1 MGYAYALSP
10 GKERDSAL
18 SSIKIGYKE
27 CNENLARIESEL
39 ESSSGTILIEMKGIQ
54 GFARICPGD
63 VFEITVKYGPS
74 QKWKTKGKILKD
86 GINQFW
92 ENDKIVFRSL
102 LGEVLNIK
110 AVEVRGLGKNV
121 TLGNK
126 LCETKNL
133 FSAHPQLMTIN
144 LNAIGT
150 LKLNLVVTWNPL
162 HAMNSES
169 NLKSA
174 LSKSSTSLFGS
185 MRSLPTLFG
194 GSTLSIG
201 ALGSGSGSGKGI
213 RSGTLPTQRSSDF
226 LHHSESSHGL
236 TPTFFSTS
244 GLRMKKSK
252 SAIPVTVKS
261 NSDSTSSGS
270 TSSSLHLTGTTT
282 SSGFGSGS
290 SNYSGC
296 TSMPGSTLT
305 SPDTESAPII
315 LGPCSSQLMSSFAS
329 RNKHL
334 NHFSSSTSNLTR
346 VDSALYNKT
355 PRVVKHNQDV
365 MVVSA
370 DVHSKNAF
378 NHHKNHVSSHN
389 KQRFFERSYQD
400 IIEVVDENCTDCS
413 SELTESTPSLN
424 SPMKQTNGTTPLS
437 SFTTF
442 KSENRVNSEPKLND
456 KSQQPSSQV
465 PPLINNSTS
474 FHQHLN
480 KSITSFA
487 SRSSLFHQGL
497 SINLSDTLI
506 NLISALEDIQGQYS
520 ETQSLQVYVQNLFK
534 IIKSISSLRSRCR
547 QLNKSTS
554 VTPSRSPGRTP
565 ATRSRRSSGT
575 SDFSFQVES
584 ALECFDFLNSAISD
598 NDGTPESSPE
608 HERYQ
613 NSRTKQQVTTNP
625 ASIPGH
631 SNGNHHF
638 CDEETTSFMSVNHQ
652 VNPYN
657 GSSMTPSPVATPHP
671 PFSTGSEQLDLAI
684 MSHLSYCQK
693 MLENLGSFGPLKQRE
708 LKSLEKLLEQSVVIA
723 KLCQVAT
730 NIRDMLSDLLTL
742 NPSDDILKTQTIRVV
757 HAQKQEET
765 LSYLREDVRV
775 LKLWDTVTYQCCS
788 QYSSSDDVGNGLISV
803 SSKQFSQSIESYI
816 KAFMTPTSSTDSLS
830 RTTLSPLHHN
840 NNINYSLAGKV
851 AKLMTTRVVDAP
863 KYEPDFVVT
872 SFQLHLFF
880 NRFPLNLEQLFK
892 SFTDEVLLLESL
904 KSGDAIEVKQ
914 SLNKYKRILPPK
926 EPLFSISLL
935 LLDRDPLIAR
945 IAETYFL
952 ECSKIRN
959 LRNCVSITI
968 LHINM
973 HLQS

>member
-10 GKERDSAL
+10 GRERDAAL

-27 CNENLARIESEL
+27 CTENLARIESEL
-39 ESSSGTILIEMKGIQ
+39 ESSIGTLLIEMKGIQ

-74 QKWKTKGKILKD
+74 QKWKSRGKILKD
-86 GINQFW
+86 GLNQFW
-92 ENDKIVFRSL
+92 ENQQVVFKAL

-110 AVEVRGLGKNV
+110 AVEVRGLGKNI

-162 HAMNSES
+162 HGVSAES
-169 NLKSA
+169 SIKSP
-174 LSKSSTSLFGS
+174 LSRSSTSLFGS

-201 ALGSGSGSGKGI
+201 GLGTSGSKGI
-213 RSGTLPTQRSSDF
+213 RSGTLPTQRSTDF
-226 LHHSESSHGL
+226 LHHSESSHGIA
-236 TPTFFSTS
+236 PTFLSASS
-244 GLRMKKSK
+244 GLRMRKSK

-261 NSDSTSSGS
+261 NTDSTSSGS
-270 TSSSLHLTGTTT
+270 TSSSLHLTT

-315 LGPCSSQLMSSFAS
+315 LGPSQLMSSS
-329 RNKHL
+329 RKHY
-334 NHFSSSTSNLTR
+334 SSSTSNLAR
-346 VDSALYNKT
+346 MDSALYNKT
-355 PRVVKHNQDV
+355 PRNMCGNDEI
-365 MVVSA
+365 VVSA
-370 DVHSKNAF
+370 DVHTKNSFNHHHKNAF
-378 NHHKNHVSSHN
+378 GSSSQN
-389 KQRFFERSYQD
+389 KRFFERSYQD

-424 SPMKQTNGTTPLS
+424 SPIKHEVNAPTTS
-437 SFTTF
+437 SFLNS
-442 KSENRVNSEPKLND
+442 KNRVNSEPKLND
-456 KSQQPSSQV
+456 QSPTSSQV
-465 PPLINNSTS
+465 PLIHSTS
-474 FHQHLN
+474 ASFQQNLS
-480 KSITSFA
+480 KSATSFA

-534 IIKSISSLRSRCR
+534 IIKSISSLRIRCR
-547 QLNKSTS
+547 RLNNNSSKSSS

-565 ATRSRRSSGT
+565 ASRSRRSSGT
-575 SDFSFQVES
+575 SDFSFAVES

-598 NDGTPESSPE
+598 NDASPESSPE

-613 NSRTKQQVTTNP
+613 SSTRPTITSTMNQQVTM
-625 ASIPGH
+625 ASFHP
-631 SNGNHHF
+631 SQLLNSRF
-638 CDEETTSFMSVNHQ
+638 CDDNEETTSFMTVNHHSS
-652 VNPYN
+652 NPSN
-657 GSSMTPSPVATPHP
+657 GSSLASSPIATPHP
-671 PFSTGSEQLDLAI
+671 LSTGSESLDLTI

-708 LKSLEKLLEQSVVIA
+708 LKSLEKLLDQSVVIA
-723 KLCQVAT
+723 KLCQLASNV
-730 NIRDMLSDLLTL
+730 RDMLHDLINL
-742 NPSDDILKTQTIRVV
+742 NPSEDVLKTQTIRVV
-757 HAQKQEET
+757 TSQKQDET

-775 LKLWDTVTYQCCS
+775 RKLWDTVTYQCSS
-788 QYSSSDDVGNGLISV
+788 QASDDVGSGLICV
-803 SSKQFSQSIESYI
+803 SSKQFSQAIETYI
-816 KAFMTPTSSTDSLS
+816 RAFMTPTSSTDSLS
-830 RTTLSPLHHN
+830 RTVSPVHN
-840 NNINYSLAGKV
+840 NLSLAGKV
-851 AKLMTTRVVDAP
+851 AKLMTTRIVDAP

-880 NRFPLNLEQLFK
+880 TRFPMNLEQLFR
-892 SFTDEVLLLESL
+892 SLTDEVLLLECL

-914 SLNKYKRILPPK
+914 SLNKYKRTLPPM
-926 EPLFSISLL
+926 EPLYSISLL

-952 ECSKIRN
+952 ESSKIRN
-959 LRNCVSITI
+959 LRNFVS
-968 LHINM
+968 N
-973 HLQS
+973 